1 MRVAGGWVRDKLL
14 GKESDDIDIAL
25 DDMLGEEFAKLLDER
40 VNAEASA
47 IQSDHQY
54 KKIYGTTKANK
65 EKAKHLAIAN
75 VRLHGLTL
83 DLVNLTNESFHSA
96 ERVTDDLASIFGT
109 P

>member
-47 IQSDHQY
+47 I
-54 KKIYGTTKANK
+54 
-65 EKAKHLAIAN
+65 
-75 VRLHGLTL
+75 
-83 DLVNLTNESFHSA
+83 
-96 ERVTDDLASIFGT
+96 
-109 P
+109 